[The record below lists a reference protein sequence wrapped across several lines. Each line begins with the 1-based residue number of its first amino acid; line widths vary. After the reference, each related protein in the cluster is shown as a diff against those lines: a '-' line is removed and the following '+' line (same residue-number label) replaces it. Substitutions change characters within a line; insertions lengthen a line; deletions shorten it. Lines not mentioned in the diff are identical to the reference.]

1 MIRAVLFDFDGV
13 LANSEPLHYRAFQE
27 VLRGVGLDLTEP
39 EYYSRYLGYDDVG
52 AFQAIAADNGVTLG
66 IAQIAELV
74 ARKAVRLEALEEG
87 ISVLFPGAREAVLR
101 MAALGPVAIVS
112 GARRAEIDR
121 TLAREGLRT
130 HFPVLVGAEDTPVSK
145 PDPAPYRLGVEL
157 LRIRH
162 GPLLPA
168 DCLAIEDSRWGL
180 ASAIGAG
187 LRTIAVTHSYPADA
201 LREADAVIDHLDA
214 LTEERLVALT
224 R

>member
-1 MIRAVLFDFDGV
+1 VIRAVLFDFDGV
-13 LANSEPLHYRAFQE
+13 LANSEPLHCRAFQD
-27 VLRGVGLDLTEP
+27 VLRSVSLDLTER

-52 AFQAIAADNGVTLG
+52 AFQAIAADRGVTLTSG
-66 IAQIAELV
+66 QMTELV

-101 MAALGPVAIVS
+101 MAARGPVAIVS
-112 GARRAEIDR
+112 GARRAEIER
-121 TLAREGLRT
+121 TLEREGLRT
-130 HFPVLVGAEDTPVSK
+130 HFPVLVAAEDTPVSK
-145 PDPAPYRLGVEL
+145 PDPAPYRLGIEL
-157 LRIRH
+157 LRARD
-162 GPLLPA
+162 GRLVSS
-168 DCLAIEDSRWGL
+168 DCLAVEDSRWGL

-201 LREADAVIDHLDA
+201 LREADAIIDHLDA